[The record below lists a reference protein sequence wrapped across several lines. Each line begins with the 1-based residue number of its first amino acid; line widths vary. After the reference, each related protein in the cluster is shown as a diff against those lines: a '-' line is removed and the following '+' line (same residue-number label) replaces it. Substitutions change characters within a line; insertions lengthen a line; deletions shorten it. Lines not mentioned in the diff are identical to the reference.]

1 MIYCTLVAFVLDII
15 VIGLLK
21 AFARRRRPPT
31 RNPDFFKSIGPDQYS
46 FPSGHAS
53 RSVLI
58 AFIFSLIN
66 PFFEIGYLNFGVS
79 LLLWGWSL
87 TVCFSRILNGRHY
100 LFDVIVGVFIG
111 FLEGYLISYLW
122 MSHEQAEN
130 ILNFL
135 SDEAPEI

>member
-1 MIYCTLVAFVLDII
+1 MFTILLAFVLDIV

-53 RSVLI
+53 RSILI
-58 AFIFSLIN
+58 AFIFSMIN
-66 PFFEIGYLNFGVS
+66 PFFDIGYLNLCIS
-79 LLLWGWSL
+79 LLLWSWSL
-87 TVCFSRILNGRHY
+87 TACFSRILNGRHY
-100 LFDVIVGVFIG
+100 LFDVVVGVFIG
-111 FLEGYLISYLW
+111 FLEGYLTSYLW
-122 MSHEQAEN
+122 MSTEQAEN